1 MTCLIHYP
9 WLHPKLARLEGL
21 PEVNFFDPG
30 VDMQTDA
37 SRWRPEDLPLSNLEV
52 RRLLHNYLQFGEQ
65 FAKAEDMG
73 FFKVKGMDNFYAD
86 TGLEFRSQ
94 LMGGDDAAKSEDP
107 LARKKQAQLVLALA
121 LFREEQYVAMRE
133 QETRFTGA
141 REKFAEVLGLDD
153 EEVFAEIA
161 APTDDAIFPRASV
174 DLSWRELLEPLLC
187 FLPPDACLFIS
198 DSDIHAELQA
208 LGLTFQPCDI
218 DGATYVCCDLD
229 DIGLALLCGKQL
241 AVTGSVRLVA
251 RPLNP

>member
-208 LGLTFQPCDI
+208 LGLTFQSCDI

-241 AVTGSVRLVA
+241 AVTGSVRLAA